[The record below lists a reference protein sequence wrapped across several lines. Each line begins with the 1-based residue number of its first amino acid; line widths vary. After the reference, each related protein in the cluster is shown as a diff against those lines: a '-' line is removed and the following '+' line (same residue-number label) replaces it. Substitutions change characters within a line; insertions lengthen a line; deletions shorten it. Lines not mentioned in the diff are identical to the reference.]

1 MAGVMLPV
9 EREQEAE
16 DLLARIIVWDDKY
29 IRMVSHPDEKRNPVK
44 VRKYFNNLIDSAAEE
59 IQQVQAELEKIYD
72 SLSNWYIQTCK
83 RAGASFF
90 WGLLLCCVFA
100 LARFSSL
107 GVESVFDWFYF

>member
-1 MAGVMLPV
+1 MANKRQLKKYIHSIARDLYSDISMAGVMLPV

-72 SLSNWYIQTCK
+72 SLSN
-83 RAGASFF
+83 
-90 WGLLLCCVFA
+90 
-100 LARFSSL
+100 
-107 GVESVFDWFYF
+107 